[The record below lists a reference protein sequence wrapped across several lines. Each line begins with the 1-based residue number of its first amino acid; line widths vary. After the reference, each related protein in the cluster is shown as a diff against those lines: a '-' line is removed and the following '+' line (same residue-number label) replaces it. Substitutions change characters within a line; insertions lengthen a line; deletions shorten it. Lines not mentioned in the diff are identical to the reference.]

1 MTHDT
6 QELTGVAVRTDG
18 TETGQIRD
26 ARQIGGFEIRISYYF
41 KVQ

>member
-18 TETGQIRD
+18 TETGHGTD
-26 ARQIGGFEIRISYYF
+26 SGQIGGFEIRISYYF